1 MEKPGPG
8 KADAELLK
16 VLAALGAG
24 KSQQDVALEVL
35 GADAADPWDTN
46 GGERSKARR
55 RIKKAE
61 ALRDGG
67 YRAFLDPRRKRRR
80 RCAGPEPAPG
90 SA

>member
-8 KADAELLK
+8 EEDAELLK
-16 VLAALGAG
+16 VLAALDAG
-24 KSQQDVALEVL
+24 KSQQEVALEVL
-35 GADAADPWDTN
+35 GADASEPWDTDR
-46 GGERSKARR
+46 GPRSKARR

-67 YRAFLDPRRKRRR
+67 YKAFLDPRRKRRR
-80 RCAGPEPAPG
+80 RGARSAPAPA